1 VVGGLVL
8 GIVLSFGTRA
18 LNAVGA
24 RRRRR
29 AAARSLRPG
38 IKAVAD
44 DLVLAPVEAELEA
57 HETLSRSLAVALGER
72 D

>member
-1 VVGGLVL
+1 
-8 GIVLSFGTRA
+8 
-18 LNAVGA
+18 
-24 RRRRR
+24 
-29 AAARSLRPG
+29 
-38 IKAVAD
+38 VAD